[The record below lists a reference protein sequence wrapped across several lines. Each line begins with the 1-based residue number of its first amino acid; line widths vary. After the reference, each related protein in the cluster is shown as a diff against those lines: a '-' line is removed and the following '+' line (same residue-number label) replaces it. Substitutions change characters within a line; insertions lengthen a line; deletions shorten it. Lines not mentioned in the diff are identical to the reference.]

1 MHSAASHLDRPAAR
15 AVAAVIAAIAL
26 GLIGWLIYI
35 DNRVDPAVAA
45 CIKQQTAAI
54 EQARDQG
61 ALPAD
66 AARRFLANVAQS
78 CAAQVNGAR

>member
-1 MHSAASHLDRPAAR
+1 MQTLPARPVPSPR
-15 AVAAVIAAIAL
+15 CLRVL
-26 GLIGWLIYI
+26 G
-35 DNRVDPAVAA
+35 VDPAVAA

-78 CAAQVNGAR
+78 CAAQVNVAR